1 MTPEIIAFI
10 REHENDDIHK
20 LLLSAQKYPGIDVG
34 FAVDQIIARKSM
46 RDKVPEWYQHEDLIY
61 PSTLSTEQCSSGA
74 TARYKQQLMR
84 GNILCDLT
92 GGLGI
97 DSYYFSKVARQVFY
111 VETIQHYQEAAQYNF
126 RILHANNI
134 QCIAGNAYEIA
145 SQITADTF
153 YIDPARRTNINKR
166 VFALSDCEPNVLEL
180 KSIMLENASRV
191 IIKISPM
198 ADISETLRLLPEI
211 QEIHVVAVKNECK
224 EILLVLEKA
233 ECSSPVPIHT
243 INITPQSSQTFSF
256 NLQAEREAPVAIA
269 TAIDQYLYEPNAAIL
284 KSGAFKMLAA
294 HFDLKK
300 LDINSHL
307 YTSDRLVTEFP
318 GRVFR
323 VEKVINF
330 SDKNLKE
337 VHKTLPKANIT
348 TRNFPLSV
356 DALRNKSRIKE
367 GGEIYLFAT
376 TLNPKRPLLVISR
389 KA

>member
-1 MTPEIIAFI
+1 
-10 REHENDDIHK
+10 
-20 LLLSAQKYPGIDVG
+20 
-34 FAVDQIIARKSM
+34 
-46 RDKVPEWYQHEDLIY
+46 
-61 PSTLSTEQCSSGA
+61 
-74 TARYKQQLMR
+74 
-84 GNILCDLT
+84 
-92 GGLGI
+92 
-97 DSYYFSKVARQVFY
+97 
-111 VETIQHYQEAAQYNF
+111 
-126 RILHANNI
+126 
-134 QCIAGNAYEIA
+134 
-145 SQITADTF
+145 
-153 YIDPARRTNINKR
+153 
-166 VFALSDCEPNVLEL
+166 
-180 KSIMLENASRV
+180 
-191 IIKISPM
+191 
-198 ADISETLRLLPEI
+198 
-211 QEIHVVAVKNECK
+211 
-224 EILLVLEKA
+224 
-233 ECSSPVPIHT
+233 
-243 INITPQSSQTFSF
+243 
-256 NLQAEREAPVAIA
+256 
-269 TAIDQYLYEPNAAIL
+269 
-284 KSGAFKMLAA
+284 MLAA

>member
-46 RDKVPEWYQHEDLIY
+46 KDKVPEWYQHEDLIY

-166 VFALSDCEPNVLEL
+166 VFA
-180 KSIMLENASRV
+180 
-191 IIKISPM
+191 
-198 ADISETLRLLPEI
+198 EI

-233 ECSSPVPIHT
+233 ACSSPVPIHT

-294 HFDLKK
+294 HFALKK